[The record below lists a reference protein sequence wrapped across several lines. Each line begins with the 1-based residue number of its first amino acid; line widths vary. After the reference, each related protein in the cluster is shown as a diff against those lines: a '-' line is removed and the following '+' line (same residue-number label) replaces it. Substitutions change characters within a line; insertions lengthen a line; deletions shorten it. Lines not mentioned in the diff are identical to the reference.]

1 MELLYLPPSLRH
13 FEPLKRPEAHAT
25 APAPLE
31 YDLVEALRPALCV
44 DVGAGDASAFFA
56 FCQSARDHDVD
67 GIFYAIDEWGDDAER
82 EQASL
87 PTSASINNF
96 LHTHFRGTA
105 YLMRMPEKNARQ
117 HFQHGSVDLLR
128 IDPARTEQTLSDLLN
143 VWAPAVSPGGVL
155 VVEGLSDSEANQ
167 ADWQAF
173 TMGAGVIVQGDRA
186 TSVFRKP
193 PSAGPQAKDGDL
205 LRLLSSGTSAERRAL
220 GDFYAHALRHH
231 VLRREVRDV
240 GAGLFRKKA

>member
-1 MELLYLPPSLRH
+1 MDLLYLPPSLRH
-13 FEPLKRPEAHAT
+13 FEPLKRPEARAI

-44 DVGAGDASAFFA
+44 DVGAGDADAFFA

-67 GIFYAIDEWGDDAER
+67 GMFYAIDDWADDAER
-82 EQASL
+82 EPASL

-96 LHTHFRGTA
+96 LHTHFRGSA

-117 HFQHGSVDLLR
+117 HFQEASVDLLR
-128 IDPARTEQTLSDLLN
+128 IDPSRAGQPLSELLAA
-143 VWAPAVSPGGVL
+143 WSPALTPGGVIL
-155 VVEGLSDSEANQ
+155 VAGITDGEANQ

-173 TMGAGVIVQGDRA
+173 TAGAGIIVHGDRT
-186 TSVFRKP
+186 TSVFRKSP
-193 PSAGPQAKDGDL
+193 PAGPQAKEPDL
-205 LRLLSSGTSAERRAL
+205 LRLLVAGTTAERTAL